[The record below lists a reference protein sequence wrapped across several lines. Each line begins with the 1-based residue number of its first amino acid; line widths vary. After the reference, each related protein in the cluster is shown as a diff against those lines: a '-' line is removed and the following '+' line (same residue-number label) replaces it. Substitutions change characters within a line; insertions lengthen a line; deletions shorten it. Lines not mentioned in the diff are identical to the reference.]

1 MANTNVI
8 FNVHNQTKSSIYIEG
23 YNSTPSNRKNKRKSR
38 KPLIRADLHI
48 HTNYSADAT
57 INPKTLIDQLYT
69 HPTIKAIAITDHNT
83 TEGYH
88 HAKQLAQAYPDI
100 LIIPATEITTTQG
113 DIIILGTAELP
124 PKPWTTQNIT
134 DHAKQNNA
142 ITIAAHP
149 YRTYGLGDNAK
160 NYQIDAIETLNGAS
174 TPQTNRMAENLA
186 KAMNLPGVAGSDA
199 HNIDELWTV
208 FTEIQASLNTN
219 EILKAIKNGK
229 VKTAYSPK
237 SIHF

>member
-1 MANTNVI
+1 
-8 FNVHNQTKSSIYIEG
+8 
-23 YNSTPSNRKNKRKSR
+23 
-38 KPLIRADLHI
+38 LIRADLHV

-57 INPKTLIDQLYT
+57 INLKTLIDQLNA

-88 HAKQLAQAYPDI
+88 HAKQLASAYPDI
-100 LIIPATEITTTQG
+100 LIIPAAEITTTHG

-124 PKPWTTQNIT
+124 PKPWTPQNIT
-134 DHAKQNNA
+134 NHAKQNNA

-149 YRTYGLGDNAK
+149 YRTYGLGDATK
-160 NYQIDAIETLNGAS
+160 NYAIDAIETLNGTS
-174 TPQTNRMAENLA
+174 PTNINRMAENLA
-186 KAMNLPGVAGSDA
+186 KTMNLPGVAGSDA
-199 HNIDELWTV
+199 HYIDELWTV
-208 FTEIQASLNTN
+208 YTEIQAPLDIN

-229 VKTAYSPK
+229 VKTAYAPK